1 MTEYF
6 LRNKRDIRT
15 ILREKVPDHHPF
27 TRILKVYFPDGK
39 EERFVVKILKSEEGT
54 ADKSVSDILHEIAV
68 QRELKK
74 LGFAVR
80 EYLLFET
87 TMNNPIGFPFSVA
100 TCLKGN
106 SLNTMPLQTV
116 SFVIPKVLDYLYD
129 LHSKTISNSFGYSL
143 KPKRRYTGK
152 ASIRFAE
159 FESKYLLADIQRDNI
174 EFNAI
179 ERKDLMRAVNLLNNA
194 RLFCL
199 CHSDVTLSNII
210 WDGSNVHLIDWS
222 YSHFSEP
229 TFDIAYTIFWL
240 LEFGFLD
247 QAKEEIQRSFER
259 YQLLGFNIVPR
270 FLFYLVY
277 KYIEFG
283 RFKGVS
289 YIKQGKQLLKE
300 IPSKSLE
307 DLLSSITKISKK
319 NPLNSE
325 GFFIPLRVFFLERLG
340 IIEI

>member
-1 MTEYF
+1 LQEEDFKRMIEYF
-6 LRNKRDIRT
+6 LRDKRGIRT
-15 ILREKVPDHHPF
+15 VLIEKVPDHHPF
-27 TRILKVYFPDGK
+27 TRILKVCFPDGR
-39 EERFVVKILKSEEGT
+39 EERFVAKILKSERGT
-54 ADKSVSDILHEIAV
+54 ADKSVSDILHEIAI

-87 TMNNPIGFPFSVA
+87 TRDNPIGFPFSIA
-100 TCLKGN
+100 THLKGN
-106 SLNTMPLQTV
+106 SLNIMPLQTA
-116 SFVIPKVLDYLYD
+116 SFVIPKILDYLYD

-143 KPKRRYTGK
+143 EPKGRYTKK

-159 FESKYLLADIQRDNI
+159 FESKYLLADVQLDNI
-174 EFNAI
+174 EFNTI
-179 ERKDLMRAVNLLNNA
+179 ERKDLMRAINFLNNA

-199 CHSDVTLSNII
+199 CHCDVTLSNII

-247 QAKEEIQRSFER
+247 QAREEIQRSFER
-259 YQLLGFNIVPR
+259 YQLLGFTIVPR
-270 FLFYLVY
+270 FLFYLAY

-307 DLLSSITKISKK
+307 DLLSSITKISPKT
-319 NPLNSE
+319 L
-325 GFFIPLRVFFLERLG
+325 
-340 IIEI
+340 

>member
-1 MTEYF
+1 LQEEKFKKMIEYF
-6 LRNKRDIRT
+6 LEDKRDIRT
-15 ILREKVPDHHPF
+15 VLIEKVADHHPF
-27 TRILKVYFPDGK
+27 TRILKVCFPDGR
-39 EERFVVKILKSEEGT
+39 EEKFVAKILKSEKGT
-54 ADKSVSDILHEIAV
+54 EDKSVSDILHEITV
-68 QRELKK
+68 QREIKK

-87 TMNNPIGFPFSVA
+87 TRNNPIGSPFSVA
-100 TCLKGN
+100 TYLKGN
-106 SLNTMPLQTV
+106 SLNTMPPQTV

-129 LHSKTISNSFGYSL
+129 LHSKTISNFFGYFL
-143 KPKRRYTGK
+143 EPKGRYTRK
-152 ASIRFAE
+152 ASVRFAE

-174 EFNAI
+174 EFNTI
-179 ERKDLMRAVNLLNNA
+179 ERKDLMRAINFLNKA

-199 CHSDVTLSNII
+199 CHCDVTLSNII

-247 QAKEEIQRSFER
+247 QARKEIQEAFER

-270 FLFYLVY
+270 FLFYLAY

-289 YIKQGKQLLKE
+289 YTKQGKELLKE

-307 DLLSSITKISKK
+307 ALLSSITKISQKT
-319 NPLNSE
+319 L
-325 GFFIPLRVFFLERLG
+325 
-340 IIEI
+340 